1 MAAWQAEPGHTSAG
15 RMTQKCRLHHHY
27 ASNHLDELTAMVRR
41 PGGGVKRWFRLREGL
56 MSYVTSVEAL

>member
-1 MAAWQAEPGHTSAG
+1 MQV
-15 RMTQKCRLHHHY
+15 HHHY